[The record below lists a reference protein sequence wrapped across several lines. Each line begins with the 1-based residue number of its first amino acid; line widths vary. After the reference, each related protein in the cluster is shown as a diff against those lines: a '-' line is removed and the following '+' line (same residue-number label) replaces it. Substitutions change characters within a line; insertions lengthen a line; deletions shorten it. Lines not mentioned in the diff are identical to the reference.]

1 MATINRLSESVPGAF
16 SIMVTST
23 SSTESSA
30 DVAYRKLRQMLCRGE
45 LVPGQRLSQSRL
57 GRQLGCSSM
66 PVVEAMRRL
75 ESEGVLLKQAR
86 KQAIVRKL
94 SEKDL
99 EGLYLLRDA
108 IESVAARLAALR
120 ATPEETRVLEKL
132 AEAFEGN
139 VEANHDSGDADLAI
153 HRHIAAS
160 ARCPLL
166 NEELDRLLLIER
178 TAGRSFDSETEQICH
193 PHCHRALVQ
202 AIVDHDADSAEYL
215 MKKHIQSGYAEVQRI
230 LATHRIKPCRTRRAS
245 QSRNET

>member
-1 MATINRLSESVPGAF
+1 M
-16 SIMVTST
+16 MT
-23 SSTESSA
+23 SSSISTTESSA
-30 DVAYRKLRQMLCRGE
+30 DVAYRKLRQMLCCGE
-45 LVPGQRLSQSRL
+45 LIPGQRLSQSRL

-75 ESEGVLLKQAR
+75 ESEGLLVKQAR

-99 EGLYLLRDA
+99 EGLYLLRAA

-120 ATPEETRVLEKL
+120 VTPEETVVLQKL
-132 AEAFEGN
+132 AEAFERDVKAHDDCG
-139 VEANHDSGDADLAI
+139 EADVAI
-153 HRHIAAS
+153 HRHIAFC

-166 NEELDRLLLIER
+166 NEELDRLLLIEQ
-178 TAGRSFDSETEQICH
+178 TAGRSFSSEFEQVCN

-215 MKKHIQSGYAEVQRI
+215 MKKHIQSGYAEVQRL
-230 LATHRIKPCRTRRAS
+230 LATQTIKLRRKPRAG
-245 QSRNET
+245 QSRNEM